1 VRKPVRVFTSSFV
14 VAFAA
19 LAIAVQA
26 VTAAGPEHTK
36 VSGFTLTFPAGTV
49 CQFTATWD
57 VQETNVNQ
65 LVFPVDANGDQ
76 LVRAAGHVITVVTNA
91 DTSAS
96 ITLSGG
102 FRQDLIFRA
111 DGTIDVWI
119 NGTVLAAAGVPDLG
133 GPSMWWFRGHLHD
146 VLDATFTRTAH
157 SFVGNATDICAA
169 LS

>member
-1 VRKPVRVFTSSFV
+1 VP
-14 VAFAA
+14 
-19 LAIAVQA
+19 
-26 VTAAGPEHTK
+26 
-36 VSGFTLTFPAGTV
+36 GFTAIFPAGEV
-49 CQFTATWD
+49 CPFTTTWD
-57 VQETNVNQ
+57 VADTNVNQ

-76 LVRAAGHVITVVTNA
+76 VVRTSGHGVTVVTNT
-91 DTSAS
+91 DTGAS
-96 ITLSGG
+96 IRLSGG

-119 NGTVLAAAGVPDLG
+119 NGAVLAAAGVKDFG

-157 SFVGNATDICAA
+157 SFTGNATDICAA

>member
-1 VRKPVRVFTSSFV
+1 VRKPVRVFVSSFV

-19 LAIAVQA
+19 LGISVSAAA
-26 VTAAGPEHTK
+26 AAGPDHSK
-36 VSGFTLTFPAGTV
+36 ASGFTATFPAGTV
-49 CQFTATWD
+49 CPFTATWD
-57 VQETNVNQ
+57 VKETNANQ

-76 LVRAAGHVITVVTNA
+76 LVRTAGHAITVVTNF
-91 DTSAS
+91 DTGEW

-102 FRQDLIFRA
+102 VRQDLIFRA

-157 SFVGNATDICAA
+157 SFTGNATDICAA

>member
-1 VRKPVRVFTSSFV
+1 VSRRVRVFASSFV
-14 VAFAA
+14 VAFVALGIGVSTAA
-19 LAIAVQA
+19 
-26 VTAAGPEHTK
+26 AAGPDHSK
-36 VSGFTLTFPAGTV
+36 VPGFTATFPAGEV
-49 CQFTATWD
+49 CPFTTTWD
-57 VQETNVNQ
+57 APETNVNQ

-76 LVRAAGHVITVVTNA
+76 LVRTSGHGVTVVTNA
-91 DTSAS
+91 DTGAS
-96 ITLSGG
+96 ITLKGG

-119 NGTVLAAAGVPDLG
+119 NGTVLAAAGVPDFG

-157 SFVGNATDICAA
+157 SFTGNATDICAA

>member
-1 VRKPVRVFTSSFV
+1 VRKAVRLFASSFV
-14 VAFAA
+14 VALAT
-19 LAIAVQA
+19 LAIALSTA
-26 VTAAGPEHTK
+26 AAAGPVHSK
-36 VSGFTLTFPAGTV
+36 VSGFTATFPAGTV
-49 CQFTATWD
+49 CSFTATWD
-57 VQETNVNQ
+57 VKETNVNQ
-65 LVFPVDANGDQ
+65 LVFPVDTNGDQ
-76 LVRAAGHVITVVTNA
+76 VVRSAGHVVTVVTNA
-91 DTSAS
+91 DTGSS

-119 NGTVLAAAGVPDLG
+119 NGSVLAAAGIPDFG

-157 SFVGNATDICAA
+157 SFIGNAADICAA

>member
-1 VRKPVRVFTSSFV
+1 MQVRIGGGYAALINVSPTEITAITTQLFDDSCSDHTGVVRV
-14 VAFAA
+14 
-19 LAIAVQA
+19 
-26 VTAAGPEHTK
+26 
-36 VSGFTLTFPAGTV
+36 
-49 CQFTATWD
+49 
-57 VQETNVNQ
+57 TN
-65 LVFPVDANGDQ
+65 F
-76 LVRAAGHVITVVTNA
+76 
-91 DTSAS
+91 DTGEW

-102 FRQDLIFRA
+102 VRQDLIFRA

-157 SFVGNATDICAA
+157 SFTGNATDICAA

>member
-1 VRKPVRVFTSSFV
+1 MRKPIRALASSFV

-19 LAIAVQA
+19 LGIMVSTA
-26 VTAAGPEHTK
+26 TAAGPDHSK
-36 VSGFTLTFPAGTV
+36 VLGFAATFPAGTV
-49 CQFTATWD
+49 CAFTVTWD
-57 VQETNVNQ
+57 PPENNVNQ

-76 LVRAAGHVITVVTNA
+76 LVRTTGHDVIVVTNA
-91 DTSAS
+91 DTGAS
-96 ITLSGG
+96 ITLRGG

-157 SFVGNATDICAA
+157 SFTGNATDICAA